1 MQRIAGEAR
10 QAAAQNRA
18 GADSNDDNDD
28 DDVRDSK
35 DSPND
40 RSTQDA
46 DPTAQDTPAS
56 SPSEPLSR
64 ESSPPQA
71 DPEEAETAPAEARPA
86 GLALP
91 PDRPSPQTAGI
102 PAAVGNGGQPWPRW
116 FGAAAPAFAAAPPS
130 PWRSSRAPSPP
141 ALATPAYPDSA
152 GLSATVS
159 GPVISPVS
167 GAIVTPNQ
175 QLVLALRPVG
185 RDLLLQADL
194 DLGGP
199 LPLPRTD
206 GSGDDSGEESL
217 RQGLLAGLRGP
228 IHSLAVLHNP
238 AAWRQLLPLRPW
250 FNTLFG
256 GRGAGPIPALVAA
269 ADEDLLVA
277 AEGPFGWQLGTDAE
291 NPPLRSLEAPLAAT
305 GLIAAPLEQGDRS
318 LLVWTRLQVAPARSG
333 RQSSERPDQL
343 QATLAG
349 WWTRDGQ
356 LAWWG
361 RSLAQLRQDPAD
373 QGRLRQLEALAR
385 PLAPLQWALD
395 GPAARA
401 LLSDWQPWR
410 LLTAL
415 AGGGLEG
422 SITGFA
428 VAAEPSSAGLALQ
441 ARLELG

>member
-1 MQRIAGEAR
+1 
-10 QAAAQNRA
+10 
-18 GADSNDDNDD
+18 
-28 DDVRDSK
+28 V
-35 DSPND
+35 
-40 RSTQDA
+40 
-46 DPTAQDTPAS
+46 S
-56 SPSEPLSR
+56 SP
-64 ESSPPQA
+64 
-71 DPEEAETAPAEARPA
+71 
-86 GLALP
+86 
-91 PDRPSPQTAGI
+91 
-102 PAAVGNGGQPWPRW
+102 
-116 FGAAAPAFAAAPPS
+116 
-130 PWRSSRAPSPP
+130 
-141 ALATPAYPDSA
+141 
-152 GLSATVS
+152 VS
-159 GPVISPVS
+159 SPVS
-167 GAIVTPNQ
+167 GAVSSPVVTPNR

-199 LPLPRTD
+199 LPLPRAD
-206 GSGDDSGEESL
+206 GSGEQTL
-217 RQGLLAGLRGP
+217 RQGLLAGLHGP

-238 AAWRQLLPLRPW
+238 AAWGQLLPLRPW
-250 FNTLFG
+250 FNQLFG

-269 ADEDLLVA
+269 ADQDLLVA
-277 AEGPFGWQLGTDAE
+277 AEGPFGWQLGTDADH
-291 NPPLRSLEAPLAAT
+291 PPLRSLEAPLAAT

-318 LLVWTRLQVAPARSG
+318 LLVWTRLQVAPVRSG
-333 RQSSERPDQL
+333 RQASDRADQL

-361 RSLAQLRQDPAD
+361 RSLAQLRQEPSD
-373 QGRLRQLEALAR
+373 QGRLRQLETLAR
-385 PLAPLQWALD
+385 PLAPVQWALD

-401 LLSDWQPWR
+401 LLGDWQPWR